1 MADSFLAQKLTSY
14 TDPEHTSD
22 TCRRPFCMVVDGQ
35 AWSVAAGRAWVWA
48 VRGTSSHAPL
58 DVPSPLVA
66 KFLGAEPRAA
76 LEVDAKKLKE
86 WAGPA
91 TMNGSFDEDG
101 QVLGVIFGK
110 VLDLRR
116 LAVLLDPIPFPKLI
130 LWDMTDVL
138 GIRSVGISAKGKWRG
153 LLAAVDAEPT
163 PDMQVF
169 DARPEGADA
178 FDLMSQLTE
187 D

>member
-1 MADSFLAQKLTSY
+1 MADSFLAQKLAAY

-22 TCRRPFCMVVDGQ
+22 TCRRPFSMTLEGQ
-35 AWSVAAGRAWVWA
+35 AWSVAAGRAWVFA

-58 DVPSPLVA
+58 ESPLVA

-91 TMNGSFDEDG
+91 TMNGSFDEEG
-101 QVLGVIFGK
+101 QVCGVLFGK

-130 LWDMTDVL
+130 LWDTTEVV
-138 GIRSVGISAKGKWRG
+138 GVRSVGISAKGKWRG
-153 LLAAVDAEPT
+153 LLAALYATPEPEMKCFDPR
-163 PDMQVF
+163 PD
-169 DARPEGADA
+169 GADA
-178 FDLMSQLTE
+178 FDLMSELTGI
-187 D
+187 